1 MVFRGYQIRNLAEGL
16 PLRNNPRFAV
26 ALAWIGTSLLFG
38 LAHRLNPNATFL
50 GGFNVFLAGLLLGLG
65 YILTGQLGLSIG
77 LHIATNFFQGF
88 VFGYAT
94 SGATMAARLISTR
107 VNGPEIWTG
116 GAFGPEAGL
125 VVTGLALLN
134 ALLIL
139 IWVKYTGRWKGIRP
153 ELAEYRGRNENIER

>member
-1 MVFRGYQIRNLAEGL
+1 
-16 PLRNNPRFAV
+16 V

-38 LAHRLNPNATFL
+38 LAHMLNPNATFL
-50 GGFNVFLAGLLLGLG
+50 GGFNIFLAGLLLGLG

-116 GAFGPEAGL
+116 SRIGCHRIGVVECSADPDLGEVHGSLERHPSRAG
-125 VVTGLALLN
+125 
-134 ALLIL
+134 
-139 IWVKYTGRWKGIRP
+139 
-153 ELAEYRGRNENIER
+153 